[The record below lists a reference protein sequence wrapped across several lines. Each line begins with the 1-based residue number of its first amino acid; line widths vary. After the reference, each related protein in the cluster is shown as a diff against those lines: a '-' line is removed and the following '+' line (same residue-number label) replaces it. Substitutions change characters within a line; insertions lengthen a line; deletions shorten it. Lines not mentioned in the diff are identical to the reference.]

1 MPVSPS
7 THPTP
12 YPDVN
17 AILGLLLA
25 EVRAALGDRFVG
37 MYLYGSLSS
46 GDFDP
51 GSSDVDFLVA
61 TEGEL
66 PDEAL
71 AALEAMHARIAAS
84 GLPWVTRLE
93 GSYIPRA
100 ALRRY
105 DASDARHPSIG
116 TDWAFGVGHHDSSW
130 VIQRHLVRE
139 SGVVVAGPPP
149 RTLIDPV
156 SPDELRAAVLGTLR
170 GYWARQLRAPEQL
183 RARHYQAFA
192 ILTMCRALYTLE
204 RGEVVSKPVAA
215 AWAREALGAHWAPL
229 IERAL
234 AWRPDHRPGDVAETL
249 RFIRYTI
256 ERADRDLP
264 RPQPLADDAGG

>member
-1 MPVSPS
+1 
-7 THPTP
+7 
-12 YPDVN
+12 
-17 AILGLLLA
+17 
-25 EVRAALGDRFVG
+25 

-66 PDEAL
+66 PDETL

-84 GLPWVTRLE
+84 GLPWATRLE
-93 GSYIPRA
+93 GSYIPLT

-105 DASDARHPSIG
+105 DPANARHPSIG
-116 TDWAFGVGHHDSSW
+116 TDWAFGVGNHDSSW

-139 SGVVVAGPPP
+139 GGVVVAGPPP

-156 SPDELRAAVLGTLR
+156 SPDELRAAVLDTLR
-170 GYWARQLRAPEQL
+170 GYWARQLRSPEQL
-183 RARHYQAFA
+183 GARHYQAFA

-215 AWAREALGAHWAPL
+215 AWAREALGPRWAPL

-234 AWRPDHRPGDVAETL
+234 AWRPDHRPDDAAETL
-249 RFIRYTI
+249 RFIRHTI
-256 ERADRDLP
+256 ECARRYSEGP
-264 RPQPLADDAGG
+264 RPNNIERV